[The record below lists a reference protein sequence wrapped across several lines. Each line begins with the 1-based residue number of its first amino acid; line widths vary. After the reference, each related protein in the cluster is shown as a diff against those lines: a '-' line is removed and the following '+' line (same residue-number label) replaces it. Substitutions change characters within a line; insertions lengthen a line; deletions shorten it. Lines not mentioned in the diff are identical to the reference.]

1 MGYPSIIK
9 HSVFSGPVQQKPPK
23 EIAAKIDLDQTFEG
37 FVCFGVDVYFC
48 EPTITAWRQSPRT

>member
-9 HSVFSGPVQQKPPK
+9 HSVFSGPVQQEPPK

-37 FVCFGVDVYFC
+37 FDSLCFGVDVYFR
-48 EPTITAWRQSPRT
+48 EPRQEPR